1 VFLWR
6 GSKRAG
12 NSGKTVK
19 MHCFS
24 ALALTGTVS
33 GNSGPPKEDVELETA
48 VLPDSGHLS
57 SEQSAERSIH
67 GDAFR

>member
-1 VFLWR
+1 MCWWIMRQV
-6 GSKRAG
+6 
-12 NSGKTVK
+12 KT
-19 MHCFS
+19 
-24 ALALTGTVS
+24 TWEG
-33 GNSGPPKEDVELETA
+33 VELETA